1 MGADPEIGEMTLK
14 TRNAISSAAGDG
26 SMVAWNHQRGPDL
39 QKELEHLVSQV
50 KRGLGT
56 VISIHTLR
64 GKFLG
69 LFQEGNRVG

>member
-26 SMVAWNHQRGPDL
+26 KDPPWNHQRGPGL

-64 GKFLG
+64 GKVLG